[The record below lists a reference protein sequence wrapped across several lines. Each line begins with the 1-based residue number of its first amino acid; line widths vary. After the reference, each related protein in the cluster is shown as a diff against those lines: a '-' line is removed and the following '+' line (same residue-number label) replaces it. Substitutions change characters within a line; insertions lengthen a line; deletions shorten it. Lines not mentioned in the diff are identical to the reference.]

1 MLWPRGRQAARSSSD
16 RAVLGVFDVR
26 LFIEASITLLVIMDP
41 PGTVPVFLGLVGRK
55 SREARKSAARQGVLV
70 SFLVI
75 TLFAVAGNSI
85 LAYMHIGIPALQGAG
100 GLLLLLIALDLLTGK
115 GATNH
120 PEVEDVNIAL
130 VPLGTPLLAG
140 PGAIAATIVFV
151 RQADGWGSY
160 FALAAAIVAVHLVL
174 LGTLRSAGLLIK
186 VFKESG
192 ILLMAKIA
200 GLLLAAIAVQ
210 LVASSVQGF
219 ITSGV

>member
-1 MLWPRGRQAARSSSD
+1 M
-16 RAVLGVFDVR
+16 FNVR
-26 LFIEASITLLVIMDP
+26 LFIEATITLLVIMDP

-55 SREARKSAARQGVLV
+55 SREQRKRAARQGVLV

-160 FALAAAIVAVHLVL
+160 FALAAAIVAVHLIL

>member
-1 MLWPRGRQAARSSSD
+1 MFNL
-16 RAVLGVFDVR
+16 R

-55 SREARKSAARQGVLV
+55 SREARKRAARQGVLV

-151 RQADGWGSY
+151 RQADDLGSY

-219 ITSGV
+219 IAGA

>member
-1 MLWPRGRQAARSSSD
+1 MFNL
-16 RAVLGVFDVR
+16 R

-55 SREARKSAARQGVLV
+55 SREARKRAARQGVLV

-219 ITSGV
+219 ITAGV

>member
-16 RAVLGVFDVR
+16 RAELGVFNLR

-55 SREARKSAARQGVLV
+55 SREARKRAARQGVLV

-115 GATNH
+115 GATQH